1 MEKELPKNWV
11 ETELGNYAILK
22 NGYAFKSNDFQNDGI
37 PVVRISNIKDFKIDI
52 ENSICV
58 DESKL
63 KSDFIVSKGDVLIA
77 MSGATTGKYGVFEH
91 DIIVLQ
97 NQRVGN
103 LKPVVES
110 LSNKR
115 FILYLL
121 GSLKE
126 EIEEKAYGA
135 AQPNISPKLIESIN
149 IFLPPLA
156 EQNRIVAKLDALFA
170 QLETIKTSMAK
181 VPLLLKDFRQ
191 QVLTQ
196 AVTGKLTEDWRKGKE
211 LEDVDLYYKR
221 IKHDLEENYQYL
233 VKKAIENGTTKPRDQ
248 RKNKISDKG
257 DPILKEIPNDWKYF
271 RAEELFYLIT
281 DGVHFKPKYT
291 EEGVKFLS
299 VKNVRPF
306 RINSDECKF
315 ISNEDH
321 LKYIQR
327 CNPENGDILYT
338 KVGATYGY
346 AAKIDLNYD
355 FSIFVSLAL
364 LKPSKLLNSSYLELL
379 FNSPV
384 IFNQANFKVS
394 GIGVPDLHLI
404 EIRDF
409 KIPLPSFKEQQEIVS
424 RVESLF
430 AKADAIEKQYET
442 LKAKIDSLPQAILHK
457 AFKGELSEQ
466 LDSDGDAR
474 ELLREIEGLKEAGK
488 TLKSK
493 KTKSVAKKVKS
504 YVEKD
509 EVLGW

>member
-1 MEKELPKNWV
+1 MEKQLPKNWV
-11 ETELGNYAILK
+11 QTELGNYAILK
-22 NGYAFKSNDFQNDGI
+22 NGYAFKSSDFQNDGI

-63 KSDFIVSKGDVLIA
+63 KSDFIVSKGDILIA

-196 AVTGKLTEDWRKGKE
+196 AVTGKLTEEWRRYNEYNSLELCKRLKEHHKKSGGHKKGNAAEHDIEKHLNSFQDIPENWQVIELKE
-211 LEDVDLYYKR
+211 LCKQEKPITYGILMPGPEIEGGR
-221 IKHDLEENYQYL
+221 PYL
-233 VKKAIENGTTKPRDQ
+233 KVMSYPNNVIDYSKVRHTSVEIE
-248 RKNKISDKG
+248 KNFVRS
-257 DPILKEIPNDWKYF
+257 
-271 RAEELFYLIT
+271 R
-281 DGVHFKPKYT
+281 
-291 EEGVKFLS
+291 LS
-299 VKNVRPF
+299 
-306 RINSDECKF
+306 E
-315 ISNEDH
+315 
-321 LKYIQR
+321 
-327 CNPENGDILYT
+327 GDIVLSIRGTVGRVIIVPKDLDGANLTQDSARISLQKTVSNLFIAYVLKSKILQDIMDSVT
-338 KVGATYGY
+338 KGVA
-346 AAKIDLNYD
+346 
-355 FSIFVSLAL
+355 VR
-364 LKPSKLLNSSYLELL
+364 
-379 FNSPV
+379 
-384 IFNQANFKVS
+384 
-394 GIGVPDLHLI
+394 GINIGDVRHL
-404 EIRDF
+404 R
-409 KIPLPSFKEQQEIVS
+409 IPLPSFEEQQEIVS

-442 LKAKIDSLPQAILHK
+442 LKVKIENLPQAILHK
-457 AFKGELSEQ
+457 AFKGELTEQ

-474 ELLREIEGLKEAGK
+474 ELLTEIEGLKAGMG
-488 TLKSK
+488 K
-493 KTKSVAKKVKS
+493 KVKNITTKSVAKKVKF
-504 YVEKD
+504 
-509 EVLGW
+509 EV